1 MVPRTLHFKFIMK
14 TALVVS
20 VFMWGITLAQVNTE
34 AMRKTDLEQGA
45 QGSASLSIGYQ
56 SGNTEVMT
64 LKTGLRADHIQG
76 NYHTFLI
83 GNFKRGEE
91 NEELYTN
98 KGFLHLRGIQ
108 SRSRHLRL
116 EAFAQWEYD
125 EFILLQERKLLGGG
139 IRWAPLQRNVG
150 FLSNP
155 DVNVYVGIGMMWEYE
170 EIDLPGDVD
179 TRLLRSTNYVSGNW
193 TINEVMSCY
202 VIGYYQVDTY
212 NSCDYRILSDAGIS
226 FGITKA
232 LSFNMD
238 MNFRYDHEPPG
249 DVEKHDL
256 EITNGVV
263 LTF

>member
-1 MVPRTLHFKFIMK
+1 MKQRTSYAKFIINILLIS
-14 TALVVS
+14 TVLL
-20 VFMWGITLAQVNTE
+20 WGTSWAQVNTE
-34 AMRKTDLEQGA
+34 AMRKTDLEEGT
-45 QGSASLSIGYQ
+45 QGSASLSFGYQ

-64 LKTGLRADHIQG
+64 LKAGLRADHIQG

-83 GNFKRGEE
+83 GNFKRGEKDQK
-91 NEELYTN
+91 LYTN

-108 SRSRHLRL
+108 ARSRQLRL
-116 EAFAQWEYD
+116 EAFAQWEYN

-139 IRWAPLQRNVG
+139 IRWAPLQRNEG
-150 FLSNP
+150 FHSNP
-155 DVNVYVGIGMMWEYE
+155 DVNLYFGVGMMWEYE

-193 TINEVMSCY
+193 AINDVMSCY
-202 VIGYYQVDTY
+202 MIGYYQVDTY

-226 FGITKA
+226 FGITRA